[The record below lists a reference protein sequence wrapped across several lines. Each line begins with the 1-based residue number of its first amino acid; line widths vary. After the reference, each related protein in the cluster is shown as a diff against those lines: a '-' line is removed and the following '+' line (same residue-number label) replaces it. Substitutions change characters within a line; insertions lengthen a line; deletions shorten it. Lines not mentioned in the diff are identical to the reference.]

1 MHARPLG
8 PIAFALM
15 LGAITAASV
24 PGTASARAGSAPV
37 PGIYPWSDQVR
48 SDPFRRSDSNDRLF
62 PWARSDQ
69 PVCGYERIRVRAG
82 TTPRWRRVYR
92 CH

>member
-1 MHARPLG
+1 MHPRLLG
-8 PIAFALM
+8 AIALM
-15 LGAITAASV
+15 LASITV
-24 PGTASARAGSAPV
+24 ASARAGSAPV

-48 SDPFRRSDSNDRLF
+48 SDPFRRNDDNDRLF

-69 PVCGYERIRVRAG
+69 RVCGYEQMRVRVG

-92 CH
+92 CR